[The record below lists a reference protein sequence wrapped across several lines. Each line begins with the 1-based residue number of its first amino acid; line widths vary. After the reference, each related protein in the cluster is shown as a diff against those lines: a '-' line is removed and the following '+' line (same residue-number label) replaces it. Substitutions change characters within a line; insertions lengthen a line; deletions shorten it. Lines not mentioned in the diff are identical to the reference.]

1 MDWLEQNGLSGEKI
15 VISRKGEFEM
25 SNGISL
31 SPPILS
37 QYLHTG
43 VVLKRVDGGL
53 DVMELGKVE
62 KVGGIEKYQVRI
74 KSLETILSE
83 ESKQSVLWYD
93 STSLIYKDI
102 TTFPNDPLLNINDSV
117 WRFSR
122 ISGRFFINHL
132 GRGSIFS
139 IF

>member
-1 MDWLEQNGLSGEKI
+1 
-15 VISRKGEFEM
+15 M

-37 QYLHTG
+37 EYLHTG
-43 VVLKRVDGGL
+43 IILKRVDGGL

-83 ESKQSVLWYD
+83 ESKQSTVVWYD
-93 STSLIYKDI
+93 STSLIHKDI

-122 ISGRFFINHL
+122 ISGRSL
-132 GRGSIFS
+132 
-139 IF
+139 